1 MYKAKP
7 WTMMKADISR
17 LVPTITRFVQRKE
30 GRFVHLKCILFQHQC
45 MQQKYKQTSREISVY

>member
-17 LVPTITRFVQRKE
+17 LVPTITRFVQGEPKRSTT
-30 GRFVHLKCILFQHQC
+30 FQTFIL
-45 MQQKYKQTSREISVY
+45 